1 MKYNL
6 HNPTLMLFHAD
17 WCGHCQ
23 NFMPTFDKFSKAINK
38 SKLNLIK
45 FNADTD
51 KKHIE
56 SFKIGGYPT
65 LLLNDP
71 KSNRF
76 IEYNGDRS
84 INDLVK
90 FVNENSQIDITK

>member
-6 HNPTLMLFHAD
+6 HNPTLLLFHAD

-23 NFMPTFDKFSKAINK
+23 HFMPTFDKFGGAINK

-45 FNADTD
+45 FNADKD
-51 KKHIE
+51 KKYID
-56 SFKIGGYPT
+56 SFKIDGFPT

-71 KSNRF
+71 KTKKF
-76 IEYNGDRS
+76 IAYNGDRS

-90 FVNENSQIDITK
+90 FVNENLNIDVTK

>member
-1 MKYNL
+1 MKYNI
-6 HNPTLMLFHAD
+6 HNPTLLLFHAD

-23 NFMPTFDKFSKAINK
+23 HFKPTFEKFSNAIDK
-38 SKLNLIK
+38 SKLNIIK

-51 KKHIE
+51 KKYVE
-56 SFKIGGYPT
+56 SFKISGFPA

-71 KSNRF
+71 KTKRF

-84 INDLVK
+84 INDLIK
-90 FVNENSQIDITK
+90 FVNENANVDVTK